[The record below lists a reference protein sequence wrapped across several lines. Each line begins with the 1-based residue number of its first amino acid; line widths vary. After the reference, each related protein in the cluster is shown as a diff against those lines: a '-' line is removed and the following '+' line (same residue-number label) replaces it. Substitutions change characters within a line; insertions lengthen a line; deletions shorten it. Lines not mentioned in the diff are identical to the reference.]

1 MNIRFQTV
9 NSSYRTP
16 VPAQSRKAPST
27 GKSRGNYDTVTIH
40 GTQTSQETSFARVL
54 ARSAASQIN
63 EGASPEKVQDLKS
76 RVSSGTYHPDA
87 DRIAGR
93 LLGLN

>member
-9 NSSYRTP
+9 NPSYRTP
-16 VPAQSRKAPST
+16 VPSQSKRTPVA
-27 GKSRGNYDTVTIH
+27 GKTKGNYDTVTIH
-40 GTQTSQETSFARVL
+40 GAQSSQETSFARVL
-54 ARSAASQIN
+54 ARSAAAQLS
-63 EGASPEKVQDLKS
+63 EGATPERVQDLKS
-76 RVSSGTYHPDA
+76 RVSVGTYHPDA

>member
-40 GTQTSQETSFARVL
+40 GAQTSQEESFARVL
-54 ARSAASQIN
+54 ARSSAAQLSDGVQ
-63 EGASPEKVQDLKS
+63 PERIQELRQQVT
-76 RVSSGTYHPDA
+76 SGTYHPDA

-93 LLGLN
+93 LLGLC